1 VQLVRWPNDLD
12 LGTKSTS
19 LCVADGG
26 LLRRDHAGVRYHRG
40 IGRFQNPAVAFDERG
55 QVGTADFLLPFE
67 DAEEVH
73 GQGMAGR
80 DIGFD
85 GLQMRKELPLVVGR
99 ATTIENIVFDC
110 RRERRCSPIA
120 ERLSW
125 QYVVVTVDD
134 KCWPSWST
142 APRGNDD
149 GMARGGNDANVIKPN
164 LFEMPSQPGGA
175 SVNIF
180 GTLRLGTHAREAKEV
195 CKLPD
200 KAFSVGTSISEC
212 ARRIQGSPHR
222 VKVTPHRAD
231 QFSRRSCR
239 SHRHTPRGSRHQAKA
254 GWQEG
259 RG

>member
-1 VQLVRWPNDLD
+1 MQLVRWPNDLD

-149 GMARGGNDANVIKPN
+149 GMARGSVFVPFCYYEAAANMLTNPVLDPFGKIPEFKYCAVKITKGGVPPER
-164 LFEMPSQPGGA
+164 LSFGGGVLLPERQP
-175 SVNIF
+175 VP
-180 GTLRLGTHAREAKEV
+180 LR
-195 CKLPD
+195 
-200 KAFSVGTSISEC
+200 
-212 ARRIQGSPHR
+212 
-222 VKVTPHRAD
+222 
-231 QFSRRSCR
+231 
-239 SHRHTPRGSRHQAKA
+239 
-254 GWQEG
+254 
-259 RG
+259 